1 MGGVLTNDAFMGS
14 DSTSIREH
22 VPPHALDAELAVL
35 GGIML
40 DPEALERL
48 EGNLLPEHF
57 YADRHHLIFN
67 AMQELAGKGQPVD
80 ALTVKDY
87 LAQRSQLDAC
97 GGELYLGEL
106 ISAIPTAANVN
117 HYGHIVRERAVLREL
132 LNVCSRVSQ
141 NVYEKPDL
149 DVDVHLDRAEMDVL
163 AVAERFSRSRPTFSK
178 MSDLMVE
185 GYHQLEKRYAEKKA
199 ITGIPTGFSDLDEI
213 TSGMQRSDLIIVA
226 GRPSMGKTAF
236 AMNLAR
242 NAAAEAE
249 DAKAIAVFSLEM
261 SCQQIAL
268 RMLASEAR
276 VNMKLLRTGR
286 FSAEDWRKLAARS
299 GALAESPIFID
310 DTPAI
315 SVLELRSK
323 CRRLKKEAGGLD
335 LVIIDYLQLMSGRHN
350 AERREQEIS
359 EITRSLKGLAKE
371 LDVPVIALSQLNRS
385 LESRTEKRPMM
396 SDLRESGAI
405 EQDADVIAFI
415 YREEVY
421 NKKPENEGLAEV
433 IIAKQRNGPTGIVHL
448 TFLHEYTRFENHASH
463 SGFDD

>member
-1 MGGVLTNDAFMGS
+1 MTQRITPLRTD
-14 DSTSIREH
+14 SIREH

-48 EGNLLPEHF
+48 EGSLIPEHF
-57 YADRHHLIFN
+57 YVERHRLIFN
-67 AMQELAGKGQPVD
+67 AMLELTGKGLPAD
-80 ALTVKDY
+80 SLTIKDY
-87 LAQRSQLDAC
+87 LAQRNQLDTC
-97 GGELYLGEL
+97 GGEEYLGQL
-106 ISAIPTAANVN
+106 ISAIPTAANVR
-117 HYGHIVRERAVLREL
+117 HYGHIVRDRAVMREL
-132 LNVCSRVSQ
+132 LGVCSKVSQ
-141 NVYEKPDL
+141 KVYESPEIEVSD
-149 DVDVHLDRAEMDVL
+149 HLDQAEMEML
-163 AVAERFSRSRPTFSK
+163 AVAERFSRSRPTFNK
-178 MSDLMVE
+178 MAELMVE

-199 ITGIPTGFSDLDEI
+199 VTGTPTGYADLDEI
-213 TSGMQRSDLIIVA
+213 TSGMQFSDLIIIA

-242 NAAAEAE
+242 NAALESE
-249 DAKAIAVFSLEM
+249 DAKAVAIFSLEM
-261 SCQQIAL
+261 SAQQIAL

-276 VNMKLLRTGR
+276 VNMSLLRTGR
-286 FSAEDWRKLAARS
+286 FSAEDWRKLANAS
-299 GALAESPIFID
+299 GSLAESAIFVD

-335 LVIIDYLQLMSGRHN
+335 LVIIDYLQLMSGRAG

-371 LDVPVIALSQLNRS
+371 LNVPVIALSQLNRS
-385 LESRTEKRPMM
+385 LESRADKKPMM

-405 EQDADVIAFI
+405 EQDADVIMFI
-415 YREEVY
+415 YRDEVY
-421 NKKPENEGLAEV
+421 NKKPENEGHAEI
-433 IIAKQRNGPTGIVHL
+433 IIAKQRNGPTGEVNL
-448 TFLHEYTRFENHASH
+448 TFLHEFTRFENYSSR